1 MNVASWVLMFGSGRS
16 FEQEQKAKSKRRSAM
31 FVKTINRIPNARH
44 VSLHSLPFT
53 PGHSSTTFRSLAFV
67 LGPLLCAF
75 FLSSST
81 IASEVGDFLGR
92 RVTRVD
98 VAIEEAPDANVSE
111 MKTLIDV
118 APGQDYSP
126 VRIHDSLVRL
136 YRSGLISGARVEGV
150 NDGANGVVLRFIV
163 KPQARID
170 NVVFE
175 GTPVFPAAELRAR
188 LNQLDP
194 GERLSLGAVT
204 RGLGDLTSFYSARG
218 YYQAK
223 ITYEIRLDPTSTRAS
238 VVYNISPGEQALVS
252 SYKLN
257 VKGTEIDLSKV
268 TTKIVEGQSFSQTL
282 VQEAMDHIKD
292 AYLKEGYLAARVT
305 NNISADTNA
314 NRVAVVINVE
324 SGPRVDIV
332 VTGLDIKPKDK
343 MKVLPFYTQGGIDEF
358 TLEEGRR
365 SLLDYAQR
373 QGYFFASVDRPGVP
387 DLSQPAVTLTYTVDP
402 GKRYK
407 LADIEIHGV
416 DAIPH
421 RTLEDQMKSKTATP
435 IPLPF
440 VNSRGIT
447 SDDML
452 RQDAN
457 LVSKR
462 LRSMGY
468 RRAHVDVRRGV
479 SLKGDNLIIT
489 FEVEQG
495 PRTYVEEIGIR
506 GNQVMTT
513 VELSKHLEIK
523 PGDPLIESVV
533 TNDADRLLASYNQPG
548 FASAEVVYDAVDMG
562 SVDGQDRVRLLFNVT
577 EGNRVRIHGV
587 TTRGTAVTDTGRLT
601 RDFYL
606 LKAGDWLRTD
616 LLQETERQLYE
627 TNAFNSVT
635 INSDSTGQV
644 INGIEER
651 DVTVNVLE
659 SKRRDVVYGLGYQ
672 TNTAN
677 SKTIP
682 GLNSLG
688 GVRGL
693 TQLTYYNLF
702 GKLDTASTQI
712 RFAQN
717 ELFGQISFQ
726 NPRPFGTN
734 FPLLISIFARRLG
747 EKSFRTDRYTVNL
760 QLEKRYSLDFI
771 VYFSYYFE
779 RISIFDL
786 PCSAPSPDCEGLTLE
801 EIQRDAQPVRL
812 GRIGPSFVR
821 DKRDNRF
828 DPTSGNQTFGS
839 FYVATTALGG
849 NEQFIKFYIEHA
861 RYYPIPRF
869 RDTVFSVSARLG
881 LGTPFGGRNS
891 LPISERFFGGGAR
904 DLRGFGFEEAG
915 PQILVPKRDSDDNV
929 IKDANGNTV
938 KVLSPLG
945 GNAVLVL
952 SNEVRFPLFG
962 PIGGVL
968 FADTGNVFARVRDI
982 KPGKITQTVGFGL
995 RLKTPIGPV
1004 RFDYGF
1010 LVLNRPPNVAGSHK
1024 HFTIGQTF

>member
-1 MNVASWVLMFGSGRS
+1 MDVVIEGA
-16 FEQEQKAKSKRRSAM
+16 
-31 FVKTINRIPNARH
+31 PNAN
-44 VSLHSLPFT
+44 VT
-53 PGHSSTTFRSLAFV
+53 EMRSL
-67 LGPLLCAF
+67 L
-75 FLSSST
+75 
-81 IASEVGDFLGR
+81 
-92 RVTRVD
+92 D
-98 VAIEEAPDANVSE
+98 VAA
-111 MKTLIDV
+111 
-118 APGQDYSP
+118 GQDYSP
-126 VRIHDSLVRL
+126 VRIHDSIVRL
-136 YRSGLISGARVEGV
+136 YRSGLISGARVEGI
-150 NDGANGVVLRFIV
+150 NDGANGVVLHFIV
-163 KPQARID
+163 KPQARIE

-175 GTPVFPAAELRAR
+175 GVALFPGAELRAR

-204 RGLGDLTSFYSARG
+204 RGLGDLVAFYSARG
-218 YYQAK
+218 YYQSK
-223 ITYEIRLDPTSTRAS
+223 ITYEIRLDSTSTRAA
-238 VVYNISPGEQALVS
+238 VVYNITPGEQARVS
-252 SYKLN
+252 SYKPAI
-257 VKGTEIDLSKV
+257 KGAEIDLSKV
-268 TTKIVEGQSFSQTL
+268 TPKIVEGQAFSQAL
-282 VQEAMDHIKD
+282 VQEVMDHTKD
-292 AYLKEGYLAARVT
+292 AYLKEGYLAVRVT
-305 NNISADTNA
+305 NNISPDTNA
-314 NRVAVVINVE
+314 NRVAVSINVE
-324 SGPRVDIV
+324 SGPRVDII
-332 VTGLDIKPKDK
+332 VTGLDIKPKEK
-343 MKVLPFYTQGGIDEF
+343 TKALPFYSQGGIDEF

-373 QGYFFASVDRPGVP
+373 QGYFFASVNRPDVP
-387 DLSQPAVTLTYTVDP
+387 DLSQPSVSLTYAVDP

-407 LADIEIHGV
+407 LSNIEIHGV

-421 RTLEDQMKSKTATP
+421 RTLEDEMKSKMATS
-435 IPLPF
+435 IPF
-440 VNSRGIT
+440 FGSRGLT

-462 LRSMGY
+462 LRSVGY

-479 SLKGDNLIIT
+479 ALKGDTLIVT

-495 PRTYVEEIGIR
+495 PRTYVEEVGIR

-513 VELSKHLEIK
+513 VELSQKLAIK
-523 PGDPLIESVV
+523 PGDPLVESVV
-533 TNDADRLLASYNQPG
+533 TNDTDQLLAAYNQPG

-577 EGNRVRIHGV
+577 EGNRIRIHGV
-587 TTRGTAVTDTGRLT
+587 TTRGAAVTATGRLA

-606 LKAGDWLRTD
+606 FKAGDWLRTD
-616 LLQETERQLYE
+616 ALQETERQLYE

-635 INSDSTGQV
+635 INSDSVGQIV
-644 INGIEER
+644 NGIEER

-659 SKRRDVVYGLGYQ
+659 AKRRDVVYGLGYQ

-682 GLNSLG
+682 GLNFLG

-693 TQLTYYNLF
+693 TQLTYSNLF

-712 RFAQN
+712 RVSQN

-726 NPRPFGTN
+726 NPRPFGTK
-734 FPLLISIFARRLG
+734 FPVLISLFARRLG
-747 EKSFRTDRYTVNL
+747 EKSFRTDRYTMNF

-801 EIQRDAQPVRL
+801 EIQRDAQPIRL

-821 DKRDNRF
+821 DKRDNKF
-828 DPTSGNQTFGS
+828 DPTSGNQTLGS
-839 FYVATTALGG
+839 FFVAATALGG
-849 NEQFIKFYIEHA
+849 SEQFVKLYVEHA
-861 RYYPIPRF
+861 RFYPVPRF

-881 LGTPFGGRNS
+881 LGSPFGGRNS

-915 PQILVPKRDSDDNV
+915 LQILVPKRDSNGNV
-929 IKDANGNTV
+929 VKDANGNTIR
-938 KVLSPLG
+938 VLSPLG
-945 GNAVLVL
+945 GNAVLVIN
-952 SNEVRFPLFG
+952 NEVRFPVWG

-968 FADTGNVFARVRDI
+968 FADTGNVFERVRDI
-982 KPGKITQTVGFGL
+982 KPGNITQTVGVGV
-995 RLKTPIGPV
+995 RLKTPVGPV

-1010 LVLNRPPNVAGSHK
+1010 IVLNKPPNVPSSHK

>member
-1 MNVASWVLMFGSGRS
+1 MF
-16 FEQEQKAKSKRRSAM
+16 AN
-31 FVKTINRIPNARH
+31 TINRRSNARD
-44 VSLHSLPFT
+44 VSPRSLAVSQRP
-53 PGHSSTTFRSLAFV
+53 SSLTFRSLAFV
-67 LGPLLCAF
+67 LGALFGPFSLT
-75 FLSSST
+75 SSAT
-81 IASEVGDFLGR
+81 ASEVGDFLGR

-98 VAIEEAPDANVSE
+98 VVIEDAPNANASE
-111 MKTLIDV
+111 MKSLLDV
-118 APGQDYSP
+118 AAGQDYSP

-136 YRSGLISGARVEGV
+136 FRSGLVSGARVEGV

-163 KPQARID
+163 KPQARIE

-175 GTPVFPAAELRAR
+175 GTPIFPAAELRAR
-188 LNQLDP
+188 LNQLDA

-204 RGLGDLTSFYSARG
+204 RGLGDLTTYYSARG

-223 ITYEIRLDPTSTRAS
+223 LTYEIRLDRSSTRAS
-238 VVYNISPGEQALVS
+238 VVYTITPGEQARVS
-252 SYKLN
+252 SFKLDI
-257 VKGTEIDLSKV
+257 KGTEIDLSKI
-268 TTKIVEGQSFSQTL
+268 TPKIVEGQPFSQSL
-282 VQEAMDHIKD
+282 VQDAMDHIKD
-292 AYLKEGYLAARVT
+292 AYLKQGYLAVRVT
-305 NNISADTNA
+305 NNTSPDPNA
-314 NRVAVVINVE
+314 NTVAVVFNVE
-324 SGPRVDIV
+324 SGPRVEIS

-373 QGYFFASVDRPGVP
+373 HGYFFASVDRPGVP
-387 DLSQPAVTLTYTVDP
+387 DLSQPSLTLTYTVEP
-402 GKRYK
+402 GKKYK
-407 LADIEIHGV
+407 LGNIEIHGV

-440 VNSRGIT
+440 FNTRGIT

-457 LVSKR
+457 LISKR
-462 LRSMGY
+462 LRSVGY
-468 RRAHVDVRRGV
+468 RRAHIDVRRGV
-479 SLKGDNLIIT
+479 SLKGDNVIIT

-495 PRTYVEEIGIR
+495 PRTYVEEVGIR
-506 GNQVMTT
+506 GNQVMTAA
-513 VELSKHLEIK
+513 ELSKQLTIK
-523 PGDPLIESVV
+523 PGDPLVESVA
-533 TNDADRLLASYNQPG
+533 TNDTDQLLAAYNRPG
-548 FASAEVVYDAVDMG
+548 YASAEVVYDAVDMG
-562 SVDGQDRVRLLFNVT
+562 SVDGQDRVRLLFNIT

-587 TTRGTAVTDTGRLT
+587 TTRGAAVTDTGRLT

-606 LKAGDWLRTD
+606 FKAGEWLRTD

-644 INGIEER
+644 VNGIEER
-651 DVTVNVLE
+651 EVTVNVLE
-659 SKRRDVVYGLGYQ
+659 AKRRDVVYGLGFQ

-682 GLNSLG
+682 GLSSLG

-712 RFAQN
+712 RVAQN

-734 FPLLISIFARRLG
+734 FPALISLFARRLG
-747 EKSFRTDRYTVNL
+747 EKSFRTDRYTMNF

-771 VYFSYYFE
+771 VYMSYYFE
-779 RISIFDL
+779 RISTFDL

-821 DKRDNRF
+821 DKRDNKF
-828 DPTSGNQTFGS
+828 DPTSGNQTLGS
-839 FYVATTALGG
+839 FFVAATALGG
-849 NEQFIKFYIEHA
+849 NEQFIKFYFEHA
-861 RYYPIPRF
+861 RFYPITRF

-881 LGTPFGGRNS
+881 LASPFGGRDS
-891 LPISERFFGGGAR
+891 LPISERFFAGGAR

-915 PQILVPKRDSDDNV
+915 PQILVPKRDSNGDV
-929 IKDANGNTV
+929 VKDGNGNTI

-945 GNAVLVL
+945 GNALLVL
-952 SNEVRFPLFG
+952 SNEVRFPLWG

-968 FADTGNVFARVRDI
+968 FADTGNVFMRVRDI
-982 KPGKITQTVGFGL
+982 TPKNITQTVGFGL

-1010 LVLNRPPNVAGSHK
+1010 LVLNKPPNVAGSHK
-1024 HFTIGQTF
+1024 HFTVGQTF

>member
-1 MNVASWVLMFGSGRS
+1 
-16 FEQEQKAKSKRRSAM
+16 M
-31 FVKTINRIPNARH
+31 FVETINRRVTPRSL
-44 VSLHSLPFT
+44 SLHFSLLV
-53 PGHSSTTFRSLAFV
+53 PGQPASIRPSFLVRGLSV
-67 LGPLLCAF
+67 LFCAVLL
-75 FLSSST
+75 SISVH
-81 IASEVGDFLGR
+81 ASEVGDFLGR

-98 VAIEEAPDANVSE
+98 VVIEEAPDANVSE
-111 MKTLIDV
+111 MKSLLDV
-118 APGQDYSP
+118 AAGQDYSP

-150 NDGANGVVLRFIV
+150 NDGASGVVLRFIV

-204 RGLGDLTSFYSARG
+204 RSLGDLTAYYSARG

-223 ITYEIRLDPTSTRAS
+223 VSYEIRLDPTSTRAS
-238 VVYNISPGEQALVS
+238 VVYSITPGEQARVS

-257 VKGTEIDLSKV
+257 IKGTEIDLSKV
-268 TTKIVEGQSFSQTL
+268 TPKIVEGQPFSQTL
-282 VQEAMDHIKD
+282 VQEAMDHLRE
-292 AYLKEGYLAARVT
+292 AYLKEGYLALRVS
-305 NNISADTNA
+305 NNISADTVSNQ
-314 NRVAVVINVE
+314 VSIVVNVE

-332 VTGLDIKPKDK
+332 VAGLNIKPKDK

-365 SLLDYAQR
+365 TLLDFAQR
-373 QGYFFASVDRPGVP
+373 QGYFFATVNRPEVP
-387 DLSQPAVTLTYTVDP
+387 DLSQPSVALTYTVET
-402 GKRYK
+402 GRRYK
-407 LADIEIHGV
+407 LGNIEINGV

-421 RTLEDQMKSKTATP
+421 LTLEEQMKSKEATP

-440 VNSRGIT
+440 FNSRGIT

-457 LVSKR
+457 LISKR
-462 LRSMGY
+462 LRSVGY

-479 SLKGDNLIIT
+479 ALKGDKLIIT

-495 PRTYVEEIGIR
+495 PRTYIEEIGIR

-513 VELSKHLEIK
+513 SELDKYLSIK
-523 PGDPLIESVV
+523 PGDPLVESVV
-533 TNDADRLLASYNQPG
+533 TNDADELLAAYNRPG
-548 FASAEVVYDAVDMG
+548 FASTEVVYDAVDMG
-562 SVDGQDRVRLLFNVT
+562 SVDGQDRVRLLFNIT
-577 EGNRVRIHGV
+577 EGNRIRIHGV
-587 TTRGTAVTDTGRLT
+587 TTRGAAVTDTGRLS

-606 LKAGDWLRTD
+606 FKAGEWLRTD

-635 INSDSTGQV
+635 INSDSVGQIV
-644 INGIEER
+644 NGVEER

-672 TNTAN
+672 TNTRD

-682 GLNSLG
+682 GLSSLG

-712 RFAQN
+712 RVAQN

-734 FPLLISIFARRLG
+734 FPLLISLFARRLG

-801 EIQRDAQPVRL
+801 EIQRDAQPIRL

-839 FYVATTALGG
+839 FYVAASVLGG
-849 NEQFIKFYIEHA
+849 SEQFVKFYIEHS

-881 LGTPFGGRNS
+881 LATPFGSRNS

-915 PQILVPKRDSDDNV
+915 PQILVPRRDSNGDV
-929 IKDANGNTV
+929 VKDGNGNTI

-952 SNEVRFPLFG
+952 SNEVRFPLWG

-968 FADTGNVFARVRDI
+968 FADTGNVFMRVRDI
-982 KPGKITQTVGFGL
+982 RPENITQTVGFGL

-1010 LVLNRPPNVAGSHK
+1010 LILNKPPNVAGSHK
-1024 HFTIGQTF
+1024 HFTVGQTF

>member
-1 MNVASWVLMFGSGRS
+1 MSAASWVLMFGSGRS
-16 FEQEQKAKSKRRSAM
+16 SEQEQKGKSKRRSRM
-31 FVKTINRIPNARH
+31 FVKMINRIPNARG
-44 VSLHSLPFT
+44 VFLPSLPFALGPSLFT
-53 PGHSSTTFRSLAFV
+53 LRSLPFV
-67 LGPLLCAF
+67 LGPLFCVF
-75 FLSSST
+75 FLSPSAL
-81 IASEVGDFLGR
+81 ASEVGDFLGR

-98 VAIEEAPDANVSE
+98 VVIEGAPNAIVSE
-111 MKTLIDV
+111 MKSLLDV
-118 APGQDYSP
+118 AAGQDYSP

-150 NDGANGVVLRFIV
+150 NDGANGVVLHFIV
-163 KPQARID
+163 KPQARIE
-170 NVVFE
+170 NVVVE
-175 GTPVFPAAELRAR
+175 GTPVFPVAELRAR

-194 GERLSLGAVT
+194 GERLSLGSVT
-204 RGLGDLTSFYSARG
+204 RGLGDLTTYYSARG

-223 ITYEIRLDPTSTRAS
+223 ITYEIRLDAASTRAS
-238 VVYNISPGEQALVS
+238 VVYNITPGEQARVS
-252 SYKLN
+252 FNKLDI
-257 VKGTEIDLSKV
+257 KGTEIDLSKV
-268 TTKIVEGQSFSQTL
+268 TPKIVEGQPFSQTL
-282 VQEAMDHIKD
+282 VQDAMDHIKD
-292 AYLKEGYLAARVT
+292 AYLKQGYLAVRVT
-305 NNISADTNA
+305 NNTSPDTNS

-324 SGPRVDIV
+324 SGPLVEIV
-332 VTGLDIKPKDK
+332 VAGLDIKAKDK
-343 MKVLPFYTQGGIDEF
+343 MKVLPFYRQGGVDEF

-373 QGYFFASVDRPGVP
+373 QGHFFASVNRPDVP
-387 DLSQPAVTLTYTVDP
+387 DLSQPSVTLTYTVEP
-402 GKRYK
+402 GRRYK
-407 LADIEIHGV
+407 LGNIEIHGA
-416 DAIPH
+416 DAIPP
-421 RTLEDQMKSKTATP
+421 RTLEDQMKSKTST
-435 IPLPF
+435 PLPF
-440 VNSRGIT
+440 FGSRGIT

-457 LVSKR
+457 LISKR
-462 LRSMGY
+462 LRSVGY

-495 PRTYVEEIGIR
+495 PRTYVEEVGIR

-513 VELSKHLEIK
+513 GELSKQLTIK

-533 TNDADRLLASYNQPG
+533 TNDTDQLLAAYNRPG

-562 SVDGQDRVRLLFNVT
+562 SVDGQDRVRLLLNVT

-587 TTRGTAVTDTGRLT
+587 TTRGAAVTDTGRLA

-606 LKAGDWLRTD
+606 FKAGDWLRTD
-616 LLQETERQLYE
+616 SLQETERQLYE

-635 INSDSTGQV
+635 INSESAGQV
-644 INGIEER
+644 VSGIEER
-651 DVTVNVLE
+651 DVTVNLLE
-659 SKRRDVVYGLGYQ
+659 AKRRDVVYGLGYQ

-682 GLNSLG
+682 GLNFLG

-693 TQLTYYNLF
+693 TQLTYSNLF

-712 RFAQN
+712 RVAQN

-726 NPRPFGTN
+726 DPRPFGTN
-734 FPLLISIFARRLG
+734 LPALISLFARRLG
-747 EKSFRTDRYTVNL
+747 EKSFRTDRYTMNF

-771 VYFSYYFE
+771 VYLSYYFE

-801 EIQRDAQPVRL
+801 EIQRDAQPIRL

-821 DKRDNRF
+821 DKRDNKF
-828 DPTSGNQTFGS
+828 DPTSGNQTLGS
-839 FYVATTALGG
+839 FFVASTALGG
-849 NEQFIKFYIEHA
+849 SEQFVKGYIEHA
-861 RYYPIPRF
+861 RFYPIPRF

-881 LGTPFGGRNS
+881 LASPFGGRNS
-891 LPISERFFGGGAR
+891 LPISERFFGGGAH

-915 PQILVPKRDSDDNV
+915 PQILVPKRDSNGNV
-929 IKDANGNTV
+929 IKDANGNTI

-952 SNEVRFPLFG
+952 GNEVRFPVWG

-982 KPGKITQTVGFGL
+982 KPGNITQTAGVGL

-1010 LVLNRPPNVAGSHK
+1010 IVLNKPPNVAGSHK